1 MAWWDEGGYGS
12 RIELFP
18 VLSAFHPSVDPDR
31 ACCQTES
38 RQLSCR
44 DGLRS
49 MSGNERSTYYALYTK
64 FLLFDDGFIS
74 QLT

>member
-18 VLSAFHPSVDPDR
+18 VLSAFHASVDPDQKVR

-38 RQLSCR
+38 RQLSCC

-49 MSGNERSTYYALYTK
+49 MRTIGLLKTK
-64 FLLFDDGFIS
+64 FFAF
-74 QLT
+74 

>member
-31 ACCQTES
+31 ACCQTEP
-38 RQLSCR
+38 RQLSCC

-49 MSGNERSTYYALYTK
+49 MSGNGRSAYYAL
-64 FLLFDDGFIS
+64 
-74 QLT
+74 